1 MSYRQTK
8 NSSLSSTK
16 GFRLGL
22 QPAPAWMA
30 ILGLILF
37 LALGFLAHVG
47 RLLILPFP
55 VGSVAVGV
63 FLYRRYPIFYVSF
76 TWWIWFLGA
85 LVRRI
90 IDYQSGHLTAGPW
103 ILTPLLVTSI
113 SFATLV
119 RHLPKSHKEGSL
131 PLILCVGT
139 VFYGFLI
146 GLIQNEVSLTIIMDF
161 LSWLTPILFC
171 FHLFVNWRDYP
182 SYRQNIQ
189 RTFLW
194 GVLVMGVYGIVQ
206 YVVAPDWDRF
216 WLIESKAISF
226 GTPEPFGIRVSSSV
240 NSPQDFAA
248 IMMAG
253 LLLLFANQGVWRF
266 PSAAAGYL
274 SFLLSLARSAWLSWS
289 AGLLMFITS
298 VNARLQMRLIVSIMV
313 AAVFVVP
320 LVNVEPF
327 STIIHDRVESLFS
340 VKNDF
345 SYQER
350 VRGYN
355 AFVGQAIAE
364 FIGKGMRPRIGSV
377 NSFVIGDN
385 GLLLTLLTFGWFGT
399 IPYFLGLVLLLFK
412 LFQNSE
418 LRFDPIASVS
428 RAISLGILA
437 QISLTTIF
445 TGGMGM
451 VLWGFLG
458 IALAAQKYYSYQK
471 AERIKG
477 I

>member
-1 MSYRQTK
+1 
-8 NSSLSSTK
+8 
-16 GFRLGL
+16 
-22 QPAPAWMA
+22 
-30 ILGLILF
+30 
-37 LALGFLAHVG
+37 
-47 RLLILPFP
+47 
-55 VGSVAVGV
+55 
-63 FLYRRYPIFYVSF
+63 
-76 TWWIWFLGA
+76 
-85 LVRRI
+85 
-90 IDYQSGHLTAGPW
+90 
-103 ILTPLLVTSI
+103 
-113 SFATLV
+113 
-119 RHLPKSHKEGSL
+119 
-131 PLILCVGT
+131 
-139 VFYGFLI
+139 
-146 GLIQNEVSLTIIMDF
+146 MDF

-194 GVLVMGVYGIVQ
+194 GVLVMGLYGIVQ

-216 WLIESKAISF
+216 WLIATKSVSF
-226 GTPEPFGIRVSSSV
+226 GTPEPFGIRVCSSV

-253 LLLLFANQGVWRF
+253 LLLLFANQGFWRF

-274 SFLLSLARSAWLSWS
+274 SFLLSLARSAWLSWL
-289 AGLLMFITS
+289 AGLLIFITS
-298 VNARLQMRLIVSIMV
+298 VNARLQMRLIISIMV

-327 STIIHDRVESLFS
+327 STIIHDRVESIVS
-340 VKNDF
+340 VKDDF

-399 IPYFLGLVLLLFK
+399 IPYFVGLVLLFFK

-418 LRFDPIASVS
+418 LRFDSVASVS

-445 TGGMGM
+445 SGGMGM
-451 VLWGFLG
+451 VIWGFLG
-458 IALAAQKYYSYQK
+458 IALAGQKYYLAQK
-471 AERIKG
+471 ADRTKRIEYLS
-477 I
+477 

>member
-8 NSSLSSTK
+8 NSNLSSKK
-16 GFRLGL
+16 GFQLGL

-37 LALGFLAHVG
+37 LALGFLARVG

-55 VGSVAVGV
+55 VGAVAVGM

-76 TWWIWFLGA
+76 TWWMWFLGP

-90 IDYQSGHLTAGPW
+90 IDYQSGYLTAGPW
-103 ILTPLLVTSI
+103 TLTPLLVTSI

-131 PLILCVGT
+131 PLILCVSS

-194 GVLVMGVYGIVQ
+194 GVLVMGVYGIIQ

-226 GTPEPFGIRVSSSV
+226 GTPEPFGIRVSSSM

-253 LLLLFANQGVWRF
+253 LLLLFANQGIWRF

-274 SFLLSLARSAWLSWS
+274 SFLLSLARSAWLSWF
-289 AGLLMFITS
+289 AGLLIFITS
-298 VNARLQMRLIVSIMV
+298 VNARLQMRLIISIMV

-327 STIIHDRVESLFS
+327 STIIHERVESIVS
-340 VKNDF
+340 VKDDF

-364 FIGKGMRPRIGSV
+364 FIGKGMRPKIGSV

-399 IPYFLGLVLLLFK
+399 IPYFVGFILLLFK

-418 LRFDPIASVS
+418 LRFDSVASVS

-445 TGGMGM
+445 VGGMGM

-458 IALAAQKYYSYQK
+458 IALAGQKYYFYQK
-471 AERIKG
+471 SGRIKMS
-477 I
+477 